1 MNWNIAA
8 HDWVVQIL
16 QNHMRSGNSRHAY
29 LFVGPQGIGRRTI
42 SLRFIQALNCLNPP
56 TVGEFCGECRV
67 CRQVLQ
73 MQHPD
78 LFIGEAETQG
88 GILKIDTVRE
98 IQHSL
103 SLQPYEA
110 RWRVALFLRF
120 DEANQNAQN
129 ALLKT
134 LEEPPENVKMILT
147 ASMENALLPTIL
159 SRCEIIR
166 LRPMPLAD
174 LQKILMDEW
183 NADEEHAWRIAHLAA
198 GRIGFAVSLL
208 QNEEKADTIL
218 ETAREGLE
226 LLSQNTRQ
234 RFRYAEKF
242 KDVRKRG
249 DLRNTLQIWQSL
261 FRDLLLLST
270 NSNLS
275 GELPLT
281 FVDLKFDLSGIAE
294 KVPSERFLSVLNQI
308 NHSMDYLD
316 ANVNLQLLTENL
328 LLEWPSLH

>member
-1 MNWNIAA
+1 MSWNIAA
-8 HDWVVQIL
+8 HDWAVQIL
-16 QNHMRSGNSRHAY
+16 QNHMRSGNTRHAY

-56 TVGEFCGECRV
+56 AVGEFCGECRV
-67 CRQVLQ
+67 CRQVSQ

-78 LFIGEAETQG
+78 LFIGEAETPG
-88 GILKIDTVRE
+88 GTLKIDTVRE

-110 RWRVALFLRF
+110 RWRVALLLRF
-120 DEANQNAQN
+120 EEANQNAQN

-147 ASMENALLPTIL
+147 ASMENALLPTII
-159 SRCEIIR
+159 SRCEVIR

-174 LQKILMDEW
+174 LQKVLVDEW

-198 GRIGFAVSLL
+198 GRVGFAVNLL
-208 QNEEKADTIL
+208 QNTEKADAIL
-218 ETAREGLE
+218 DTAREGLE
-226 LLSQNTRQ
+226 LLMQNTRQ
-234 RFRYAEKF
+234 RFRFAENF
-242 KDVRKRG
+242 KDVRKRA
-249 DLRNTLQIWQSL
+249 DLRNIIQIWQSL

-270 NSNLS
+270 NGDASS
-275 GELPLT
+275 ELPLT
-281 FVDLKFDLSGIAE
+281 FVDLKFDLLEMAG
-294 KVPSERFLSVLNQI
+294 KVSSERFLFVLNQI

-328 LLEWPSLH
+328 LLDWPSLK

>member
-1 MNWNIAA
+1 
-8 HDWVVQIL
+8 
-16 QNHMRSGNSRHAY
+16 
-29 LFVGPQGIGRRTI
+29 
-42 SLRFIQALNCLNPP
+42 
-56 TVGEFCGECRV
+56 
-67 CRQVLQ
+67 
-73 MQHPD
+73 
-78 LFIGEAETQG
+78 
-88 GILKIDTVRE
+88 
-98 IQHSL
+98 
-103 SLQPYEA
+103 
-110 RWRVALFLRF
+110 
-120 DEANQNAQN
+120 
-129 ALLKT
+129 
-134 LEEPPENVKMILT
+134 
-147 ASMENALLPTIL
+147 
-159 SRCEIIR
+159 
-166 LRPMPLAD
+166 MPLAD
-174 LQKILMDEW
+174 LQKILIDEW

-234 RFRYAEKF
+234 RFRFAEKF